1 MVWSPRSSNSRST
14 IGFPSSRS
22 SAATVRTPSWRLTA
36 RSLPPQRAS
45 SSSGSLRKRYDPSRR
60 TNGRVVATRPFLIS
74 LGSRSPS
81 ITTTFTCRIAPGAP
95 PSSKSGR
102 ICRIRIRI
110 RQKRPDFE
118 EGGAPGAILHV
129 KVVVIDGD
137 RLPRE
142 IKNGRVATTL
152 PFVRLEGSYL
162 FLSDPDEDD
171 ALWGGKL
178 RAVRRHEGVLTVAAL
193 ERDEGNPMVLREL
206 LDRGDQTIV
215 SGSQQRG
222 GRHGVSQIVVEEVA
236 QTA

>member
-1 MVWSPRSSNSRST
+1 MGPPIEERLHVRRAECVTGGSERAR
-14 IGFPSSRS
+14 IGAGEEAVVETVEPDAV
-22 SAATVRTPSWRLTA
+22 AAEAL
-36 RSLPPQRAS
+36 L
-45 SSSGSLRKRYDPSRR
+45 DPL
-60 TNGRVVATRPFLIS
+60 VAVETELH
-74 LGSRSPS
+74 
-81 ITTTFTCRIAPGAP
+81 
-95 PSSKSGR
+95 
-102 ICRIRIRI
+102 RIRI
-110 RQKRPDFE
+110 RQIRPDFE

-152 PFVRLEGSYL
+152 PFVLLEGSYL

-215 SGSQQRG
+215 SGFQQRG